1 MALEAENVEEFW
13 ARVNATANEFSAS
26 PGEVKGGRWVRISGL
41 QSIAGM
47 MLNGKVGQLLDN
59 NMNQDGRFPVQI
71 DGLTEGKLIKK
82 SNLTNVT
89 NQELVKTYRIPSRGE
104 DSMHKVILFPKN
116 HSMFTEC
123 SPNGN
128 SPALALC
135 GLPLVV
141 QKVEPVNSL
150 FDRSDYDNHMATWLM
165 IEPSSGFAPPEW
177 QSYVGPVL
185 VYRPGGLDFSSDDNN
200 VTNEFLGALLDMYG
214 DGPGFD
220 PMTWLNQSFFQ
231 EFVRRDSFSKDLKHL
246 SIVRAGEH
254 YCSGIRDDGNM
265 VVWDVYD

>member
-1 MALEAENVEEFW
+1 MASEAQSVEEFW
-13 ARVNATANEFSAS
+13 ARANARANEFAAS
-26 PGEVKGGRWVRISGL
+26 PGEVEGRRWVRISGL
-41 QSIAGM
+41 QSIAGL

-59 NMNQDGRFPVQI
+59 NTNQDGRFPVQI
-71 DGLTEGKLIKK
+71 DGVTEVKLIKK
-82 SNLTNVT
+82 ANLTNVP
-89 NQELVKTYRIPSRGE
+89 NQELVKAYRIPSRGE
-104 DSMHKVILFPKN
+104 NVRHKVVLFPKN

-141 QKVEPVNSL
+141 QKVEPGNRLSYQ
-150 FDRSDYDNHMATWLM
+150 SDYDNHMATWLM

-185 VYRPGGLDFSSDDNN
+185 VYRPGGLDFSSDDND
-200 VTNEFLGALLDMYG
+200 VTNEFLGNLLDKYG

-231 EFVRRDSFSKDLKHL
+231 EFVRWDMIRKNLKHL
-246 SIVRAGEH
+246 NIVRAGEH
-254 YCSGIRDDGNM
+254 YSTGIRDDGNM
-265 VVWDVYD
+265 VVWDVFD